1 MTAFTVE
8 DLIRRLERLQARGP
22 IPFDVKSGEILGILC
37 TSGQGRRTLVA
48 ILTTM
53 LFPVP
58 EFAERSPLAILG
70 NLRDVRRRMGIV
82 LPEPVLDPAL
92 TARENLDFHARLH
105 GLGDGV
111 RRRRIAEIIGLFD
124 LSGSLD
130 AAVAACPPAMMRR
143 LEIARAY
150 LVHPSVLFLAEPTK
164 GLDGP
169 GRREIWDMLQRL
181 NQERN
186 LTIVL
191 TTESL
196 EEAGAICHRAAVG
209 DGREVVALDT
219 PDILCAVIGIDGTP
233 LRFDDT
239 A

>member
-1 MTAFTVE
+1 MTVFTVE

-22 IPFDVKSGEILGILC
+22 IPFDVKNGEILGILC
-37 TSGQGRRTLVA
+37 TCGQSRRTLVT

-70 NLRDVRRRMGIV
+70 NLGDVRRKMGIV
-82 LPEPVLDPAL
+82 LSESIFDSAL
-92 TARENLDFHARLH
+92 TARENLDFHARMQ

-111 RRRRIAEIIGLFD
+111 RRRRITEITGLFD
-124 LSGSLD
+124 LSGCLD
-130 AAVAACPPAMMRR
+130 ETILTYPPAMMRR
-143 LEIARAY
+143 LDIARAY
-150 LVHPSVLFLAEPTK
+150 LLHPSILLLAEPTK
-164 GLDGP
+164 GLDAP
-169 GRREIWDMLQRL
+169 GRREIWDLLLRL
-181 NQERN
+181 NRERG

-196 EEAGAICHRAAVG
+196 EEARAICHRVAVV
-209 DGREVVALDT
+209 DGQEVVALDT
-219 PDILCAVIGIDGTP
+219 PETFCAVMGIGGTP

-239 A
+239 T